1 MKKNEK
7 IMIFI
12 LLVIL
17 VVAIVVFAVNK
28 NKKVVNEENNTE
40 VENKVVEEFVQV
52 LEDGTKLNTST
63 KLNESRE
70 VNGFKFENIQFT
82 ERKGQS
88 VLLANVTNN
97 TGKATDFTLVDVIL
111 LDKYGNEIEKLGGI
125 ISPLQPGAK
134 TQFNVSM
141 SLDYANSYDFKI
153 VIK

>member
-52 LEDGTKLNTST
+52 LEDGTRLNTST
-63 KLNESRE
+63 KLNEMK
-70 VNGFKFENIQFT
+70 KFEGLEFGNIQLT
-82 ERKGQS
+82 NLNGQS
-88 VLLANVTNN
+88 VLLADVKNTTSAETGLMLVNVT
-97 TGKATDFTLVDVIL
+97 LI
-111 LDKYGNEIEKLGGI
+111 DKNGNELGTVGGI
-125 ISPLQPGAK
+125 ISPLKPGESK
-134 TQFNVSM
+134 QFNTSM
-141 SLDYANSYDFKI
+141 TIDYANAYDFK
-153 VIK
+153 VTKK